1 MTNKIKQVVLD
12 TETTGLS
19 PEQGHR
25 VIEIGCIELVDRR
38 PSGRVFHYYLN
49 PQREVEE
56 AAFKVHGLSNAFLAD
71 KPLFAEIKQDFLAFI
86 QDAELIIHNASFDIG
101 FLNAELQ
108 RIDKQLKVERFA
120 SVLDSLEL
128 ARSKH
133 PGLRNS
139 LDALCKRYQIDA
151 SDRVYHGALLDAQ
164 LLADVY
170 LAMTSGQKKMEFLDQ
185 KNQTSQLQAIPRL
198 SSSSPIVYANVQD
211 LEAHQNYIKMM
222 KSQVD
227 VVIWDENG
235 AQNERKS

>member
-1 MTNKIKQVVLD
+1 LNNKNKQVVLD

-25 VIEIGCIELVDRR
+25 VIEIGCIELIDRR

-49 PQREVEE
+49 PQREVED

-71 KPLFAEIKQDFLAFI
+71 KPLFADIHQDLLSFI
-86 QDAELIIHNASFDIG
+86 QDAELIIHNAAFDLG
-101 FLNAELQ
+101 FLNAEFS
-108 RIDKQLKVERFA
+108 RIDKRLKIENVA
-120 SVLDSLEL
+120 TVTDSLEL
-128 ARSKH
+128 ARAKH

-170 LAMTSGQKKMEFLDQ
+170 LAMTSGQKKMDFFDAKPNSAMTTKFAKL
-185 KNQTSQLQAIPRL
+185 KSI
-198 SSSSPIVYANVQD
+198 SPIVMANSSE
-211 LEAHQNYIKMM
+211 LEAHQNYINMM
-222 KSQVD
+222 RTQAD
-227 VVIWDENG
+227 LVIWERDG
-235 AQNERKS
+235 ALNETES

>member
-1 MTNKIKQVVLD
+1 MTNKSKQVVLD

-25 VIEIGCIELVDRR
+25 IIEIGCIELLDRR

-56 AAFKVHGLSNAFLAD
+56 AAFKVHGLSNAFLAG
-71 KPLFAEIKQDFLAFI
+71 KPLFPEIKQDFLAFI

-101 FLNAELQ
+101 FLNAELK
-108 RIDKQLKVERFA
+108 RIDRHLKVENYA

-128 ARSKH
+128 ARTKH

-151 SDRVYHGALLDAQ
+151 SERTYHGALLDAQ

-170 LAMTSGQKKMEFLDQ
+170 LAMTSGQKKMDFLEQ
-185 KNQTSQLQAIPRL
+185 KNQLSRLQEIPKL
-198 SSSSPIVYANVQD
+198 SSNSPIIYANQQD
-211 LEAHQNYIKMM
+211 LAAHQNYIKMM
-222 KSQVD
+222 KTKVD

-235 AQNERKS
+235 AQNDTKS

>member
-1 MTNKIKQVVLD
+1 LANKIKQVVLD

-25 VIEIGCIELVDRR
+25 IIEIGCIELLDRR
-38 PSGRVFHYYLN
+38 PSGRVFHFYLN

-71 KPLFAEIKQDFLAFI
+71 KPLFPEIKQDFLAFI

-101 FLNAELQ
+101 FLNAELK
-108 RIDKQLKVERFA
+108 RIDKQLKIENYA

-151 SDRVYHGALLDAQ
+151 SDRTFHGALLDAQ

-170 LAMTSGQKKMEFLDQ
+170 LAMTSGQKKMDFLEQ
-185 KNQTSQLQAIPRL
+185 RNQISPLAEIPKL
-198 SSSSPIVYANVQD
+198 SSTSPVIYANQQD

-222 KSQVD
+222 KTQAD
-227 VVIWDENG
+227 VVIWDKNG
-235 AQNERKS
+235 ADNDTKS